1 MAENLALAILV
12 LLLAVI
18 GGLLRSR
25 GSKGSPAAAPRP
37 RSPGISVIVDGSNV
51 MHWGGEASLPVLQ
64 GVIRTL
70 EAQGENPYVIFDA
83 NVGWKLFDRYLGDG
97 PMSGHL
103 GLQERQIMVVSKG
116 EVADEKILLAADRF
130 DLPVVSNDRF
140 RDWSVQFPWVRDH
153 RRLRRGAW
161 VDGRIRWGGTHR
173 KRG

>member
-1 MAENLALAILV
+1 MADNIALAVLV

-18 GGLLRSR
+18 GGLLWSR
-25 GSKGSPAAAPRP
+25 GSRRAPRDAPRP

-51 MHWGGEASLPVLQ
+51 MHWGGDASLPVLQ

-70 EAQGENPYVIFDA
+70 EEKGENPYVIFDA

-97 PMSGHL
+97 PMSWHL
-103 GLQERQIMVVSKG
+103 GLPERQIMVVSKG
-116 EVADEKILLAADRF
+116 EVADEKILLAADKF

-140 RDWSVQFPWVRDH
+140 RDWSVQYPWVKDH

-161 VDGRIRWGGTHR
+161 VEGRIRWGGGRR